1 MNDEQKAKAI
11 NDYITKTASYDYDAL
26 DAINSDKID
35 NFKHAWTPAGIL
47 LDKKAI
53 CGGYAVTFKVLSDK
67 IGLKAMYVS
76 GLANG
81 VPHAWNKVNVNG
93 VWKVIDVTW
102 NDSAKEPNK
111 YYLLTDKQG

>member
-1 MNDEQKAKAI
+1 
-11 NDYITKTASYDYDAL
+11 
-26 DAINSDKID
+26 
-35 NFKHAWTPAGIL
+35 
-47 LDKKAI
+47 
-53 CGGYAVTFKVLSDK
+53 
-67 IGLKAMYVS
+67 MYVS

-111 YYLLTDKQG
+111 YYLLTDKQANLTRTQENYFVIDVLTDNYAAK